1 MARDR
6 KDRSASWFMEH
17 HGGALLRLAHLGH
30 FVRWQAAQTV
40 LGFPKQIPDGLLD
53 VTFPDKPAP
62 DPFLIEI
69 ESYPEPDTLDQIR
82 KDLAMVL
89 LTRGV
94 VPDILLLVLRPKGN
108 LAISPEQI
116 VASARGLTE
125 LRLKVHVVNLWTVP
139 AEELLAA
146 GDVGLIPWV
155 PLARYDGP
163 PEALLQECRQRIEQQ
178 GKPEEQD
185 NLLAVTRVMAEAR
198 YNDPQLLSVLLGGRI
213 MSFEKVLLDT
223 PAGQR
228 FLAERDRATTER
240 VERETAQRVERE
252 TAQRVERETAQRV
265 ERETARRNIL
275 RLLKAHFGPVPDEV
289 TAQLDAIQ
297 EQQKLDDLLL
307 AAASCPDL
315 QAFRQ
320 AISGP

>member
-17 HGGALLRLAHLGH
+17 HGGSLLRLAHLGN
-30 FVRWQAAQTV
+30 VVSWQAAQTV

-94 VPDILLLVLRPKGN
+94 IPDILLLVLRPKGN
-108 LAISPEQI
+108 LAISPEQ
-116 VASARGLTE
+116 VVSSARGLTE
-125 LRLKVHVVNLWTVP
+125 LRLKIHVVTLWTVP
-139 AEELLAA
+139 AEELLTA

-155 PLARYDGP
+155 PLAHYDGS
-163 PEALLQECRQRIEQQ
+163 PEALLAQCRLRIEQQ
-178 GKPEEQD
+178 AKPEEKD

-198 YNDPQLLSVLLGGRI
+198 YNDPQLLSLLLGGQI

-228 FLAERDRATTER
+228 FLAERERETAQR

-265 ERETARRNIL
+265 ERETARKHIL
-275 RLLKAHFGPVPDEV
+275 RLLQARFGSVPEEV
-289 TAQLDAIQ
+289 SAQLDAVQ
-297 EQQKLDDLLL
+297 EQPKLDELLL
-307 AAASCPDL
+307 VVMSCPDL

-320 AISGP
+320 AITGR